1 MKKTSFILGLVLSC
15 MSLAL
20 YANEPANFPVEIDA
34 KEVRNTTPLCLAV
47 AKGDVEGVKK
57 LIELG
62 ANLEQTSN
70 GMQPIHF
77 AARYNQVE
85 ILKILVEN
93 GASLKAKCAK
103 GYSVAKHA
111 ELSGAEAVS
120 AYLEQ
125 LS

>member
-15 MSLAL
+15 LTLSLH
-20 YANEPANFPVEIDA
+20 ANEPANYDFEIDA
-34 KEVRNTTPLCLAV
+34 KVVKNTTPLCLAV

-62 ANLEQTSN
+62 ADLEETSN

-85 ILKILVEN
+85 ILQILVEN
-93 GASLKAKCAK
+93 GASLKVKCAK

-111 ELSGAEAVS
+111 KLSGAEAVT